1 MKIATFNIRYAD
13 APNDG
18 ENRWENRR
26 QFVADWIN
34 KYAPAAVGIQEV
46 LPRVREELISLLPG
60 YYILGAARESEYTGE
75 ASPIALRK
83 DLLEPLEVY
92 NIWLSP
98 RPFTV
103 NSRFSGNDGH
113 ARICTNILARDK
125 QSGKIIRLLN
135 THLDCMYPEIRS
147 KQLAVIENFYL
158 NHWTK
163 YPTILTGDFNAEP
176 NELAPFIKSCGFID
190 LTTPEDIDTEYTY
203 HDFFR
208 TDDQK
213 KIDYILVSP
222 DIDVTKTW
230 CDKSTEPMLS
240 DHFPIISNVQI

>member
-18 ENRWENRR
+18 ENSWENRR
-26 QFVADWIN
+26 QFVANWIN
-34 KYAPAAVGIQEV
+34 RYAPDVLGIQEV
-46 LPRVREELISLLPG
+46 LPRVREELISLLPD
-60 YYILGAARESEYTGE
+60 YYILGAAREGDYTGE

-83 DLLEPLEVY
+83 DRLEPLELY

-103 NSRFSGNDGH
+103 NSRFDGNDGH
-113 ARICTNILARDK
+113 ARICTSILARDK

-135 THLDCMYPEIRS
+135 THLDCMYPEIRA

-158 NHWTK
+158 NQWSK
-163 YPTILTGDFNAEP
+163 YPTMLTGDFNAEP
-176 NELAPFIKSCGFID
+176 DELAPFIKFCGFTDI
-190 LTTPEDIDTEYTY
+190 TTPEHIDSEYTY

-208 TDDQK
+208 SDDQF

-222 DIDVTKTW
+222 DIESSKTW
-230 CDKSTEPMLS
+230 CDKSIEPMLS
-240 DHFPIISNVQI
+240 DHFPIISNVKI